1 MQPTGETRH
10 FVNKR
15 RMWMKRK
22 KQLSLSNTPSHIHLD
37 HLHQA
42 TPSTP
47 LLDRIS
53 ELPKDVLC
61 HILSLLPMQ
70 MAIQTSILSTRWRHL
85 WKSTHVVDFH
95 DLPFSARKPVDY
107 TPITRCLDSLESP
120 NIKSF
125 TVVGHI
131 GHRSHPDVRRWVEFA
146 FSKNVETLRIGLMQI
161 SFPVKFSLLPR
172 SFFTKNDQTQ
182 KIKVLL
188 LSHVDFIPPRGV
200 TFSGSGF
207 VSLQSLSLTNCK
219 LVDGT
224 VESLLRKCL
233 VLEVLV
239 LDSCFGLIRV
249 NISGP
254 NLKLKQLTFMRN
266 LFDEEED
273 MLFEVDAP
281 GLATLKYSGDLTM
294 IRLKNCE
301 GLGEI
306 ILLGELEEVHQEI
319 INHISELINQVTHV
333 KILGVNL
340 QFLQFVG
347 SEFYTRGLPFL
358 IFQNLQHLI
367 WCGSLKSQ
375 NAVYNLVSFL
385 GDCPCLETCEI
396 DFRQQYY
403 WAAFCETVW
412 ESILKPTFVMGE
424 GAQYQ
429 LNQGRY
435 LKKLKSV
442 RVLCFSGFDGEMML
456 VQLLL
461 GKAVNLQ
468 KLELLWQN
476 HPSDMTDNVLQI
488 VIRQTLPKRYP
499 NPDLV
504 ATHLKKTWI
513 EDWVTR
519 LPRASPNAQV
529 LFKSRWK
536 F

>member
-1 MQPTGETRH
+1 MSLKAFLPTDYTYQVPLFPAYTSFCFTVMQPTGETRH

-340 QFLQFVG
+340 QFLQF
-347 SEFYTRGLPFL
+347 
-358 IFQNLQHLI
+358 
-367 WCGSLKSQ
+367 
-375 NAVYNLVSFL
+375 
-385 GDCPCLETCEI
+385 
-396 DFRQQYY
+396 RQQYY